1 MSFLKSISSVFS
13 QVVKPIFLSENEALY
28 YDNSHPQIGDVV
40 LKDGVRYTV
49 MSVELSEVG
58 YLVFLSENKTI
69 VTANLRGRSFR
80 VPVVSKNGVLW
91 PPNDSLVFR
100 SGKLILSFLV
110 SFCDQCFFSLKCD
123 YGRHVLFYKILPYLH
138 VF

>member
-1 MSFLKSISSVFS
+1 MSFIKSISSVFS
-13 QVVKPIFLSENEALY
+13 QVVKPILLNNEDEALY
-28 YDNSHPQIGDVV
+28 YDSSQPQIGDLV
-40 LKDGVRYTV
+40 LRDGVRYTV

-80 VPVVSKNGVLW
+80 VPVVSKSGILW

-100 SGKLILSFLV
+100 NGKLILSNKLI
-110 SFCDQCFFSLKCD
+110 K
-123 YGRHVLFYKILPYLH
+123 
-138 VF
+138 